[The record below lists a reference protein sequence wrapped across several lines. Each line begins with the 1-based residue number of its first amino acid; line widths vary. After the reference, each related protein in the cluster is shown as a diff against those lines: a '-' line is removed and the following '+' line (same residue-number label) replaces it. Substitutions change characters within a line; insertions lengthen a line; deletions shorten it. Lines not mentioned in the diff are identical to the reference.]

1 MTPLQKAYCR
11 SFSCTLKQQQ
21 TQQGLSQNV
30 VASWGFDLHSGN
42 YRGSSRGEPSTKI
55 FDNRSFPAIHGGTK
69 GEIPTER
76 VESRLL
82 PVHFRWNLN
91 VPRTLLCQPDP
102 PFTITTLSLCLE
114 RDIRKLDQVDLNFV
128 HAEGEGFEDLA
139 GWVKQ
144 QRAYWSATA
153 EPEMQAA
160 GHEGW
165 RITNETL
172 VVCLWFRLIDRDAD
186 SLTSN

>member
-1 MTPLQKAYCR
+1 MAFPTFSGER
-11 SFSCTLKQQQ
+11 SLELGNPGKMRESLNQLVLSGAKQA
-21 TQQGLSQNV
+21 TAALL
-30 VASWGFDLHSGN
+30 DL
-42 YRGSSRGEPSTKI
+42 YLEEGESLE
-55 FDNRSFPAIHGGTK
+55 AE
-69 GEIPTER
+69 GELIWLLD
-76 VESRLL
+76 SALL
-82 PVHFRWNLN
+82 PVA
-91 VPRTLLCQPDP
+91 Q
-102 PFTITTLSLCLE
+102 LE
-114 RDIRKLDQVDLNFV
+114 VIRVDIRKLDQVDLNFV